1 MTSPVVHRNGRRG
14 TATGRCS
21 PYDSSL
27 IEVEWD
33 DGYVTGELPED
44 ITQEGESMTTEAL
57 QGIRR
62 VGIFDLLSHFSDA
75 GYKQIALDPDLY
87 RLLRKEMCMKQSFF
101 VDIGLRDEIEHCGMR
116 VICGDK

>member
-44 ITQEGESMTTEAL
+44 ITQGGEQMTDYRTLLVKILKSIPVQEDKNYTLLLPVKEGLFDEDEMAAL
-57 QGIRR
+57 EEVI
-62 VGIFDLLSHFSDA
+62 S
-75 GYKQIALDPDLY
+75 
-87 RLLRKEMCMKQSFF
+87 
-101 VDIGLRDEIEHCGMR
+101 EINQ
-116 VICGDK
+116 